1 MKVGFIKPT
10 FPFEKRVALLPEDII
25 DFPNQLVVE
34 EGFGSNLGI
43 SDDEYRAK
51 NCTISSRKDIFKTID
66 AIFCLK
72 LLQPVDYDLLREK
85 QLIVGWTHP
94 TGSGTEFF
102 KNVVQPRNLLI
113 ADLDNIYPTMFYQD
127 RKIPIPWIPRD
138 FIRENSVMAGT
149 ASTMHALLSYGL
161 YPDSNTKV
169 AILAPGNVSQGAYQV
184 MAKFNCFIRLFY
196 RKTMNEFYESIEDYD
211 IIINGIE
218 VDEPGMHIIYKKHL
232 NKVKKG
238 ALIIDVAAD
247 AGNAIEG
254 THYTNIGDPIYVED
268 SIAYY
273 EVNNSP
279 SILYRAAS
287 KIISRQFANHIY
299 SRDFIEYFNL
309 LGLL

>member
-1 MKVGFIKPT
+1 MKVGFIKPS
-10 FPFEKRVALLPEDII
+10 FPFEKRVALLPENIM
-25 DFPNQLVVE
+25 DFPNELLIE
-34 EGFGSNLGI
+34 ENFGSNLGI

-51 NCTISSRKDIFKTID
+51 NCAIETRDKIFRTCD

-72 LLQPVDYDLLREK
+72 LLQPDDYPLVREK

-94 TGSGTEFF
+94 TGSGTDFF
-102 KNVVQPRNLLI
+102 KNIAQPRNILI
-113 ADLDNIYPTMFYQD
+113 ADLDNIYPTLFYQD

-149 ASTMHALLSYGL
+149 ASTLHALLNYGL
-161 YPDSNTKV
+161 YPDSHTKV

-196 RKTMNEFYESIEDYD
+196 RKTMNEFYESIGEYD

-218 VDEPGMHIIYKKHL
+218 VDEPGKHIITRENLK
-232 NKVKKG
+232 KVKQK

-254 THYTNIGDPIYVED
+254 SHYTNIGDPIYEEN
-268 SIAYY
+268 SIAFY

-279 SILYRAAS
+279 SILYRTAS
-287 KIISRQFANHIY
+287 KIISRQFSKHIY
-299 SRDFIEYFNL
+299 SHDFIEYFRL
-309 LGLL
+309 IDPR